1 MDVVTLNKFFFYLP
15 FLRNKRF
22 LIDYSLR
29 EKCPNTEYLSVF
41 SANAGKYG
49 PEKTPDLNTFH
60 AVYFTGS
67 KFRIIIN
74 SSLAILMMP
83 QPQNF
88 ILGSR
93 RPQVLQFFLPEC
105 RRMNTAYASPSN

>member
-29 EKCPNTEYLSVF
+29 EKCPNREYLSVF

-49 PEKTPDLNTFH
+49 P
-60 AVYFTGS
+60 
-67 KFRIIIN
+67 
-74 SSLAILMMP
+74 
-83 QPQNF
+83 
-88 ILGSR
+88 
-93 RPQVLQFFLPEC
+93 
-105 RRMNTAYASPSN
+105 